1 VQGTSH
7 QRNGVPCQDAHG
19 YRVLPGGA
27 VIIGVADG
35 AGSARRSDAGSQ
47 CVVGQAIDSLE
58 TALSRGAPYSEL
70 GWQSLLM
77 EAFRQARQAIENLA
91 RGEDAPL
98 RAFDTTLTC
107 AVAFARGLVVGQIG
121 DCLAVARGEDGQLF
135 TATQPQRG
143 EYANETFFLTGDDAL
158 EHLDVHVHPATKE
171 LAVMSDG
178 LIRLAIN
185 VTENAPHAPFFQPL
199 LSFAAGAEDE
209 AAAGEQLAGFLASD
223 RVCARTDDDK
233 TLVLAVRR

>member
-19 YRVLPGGA
+19 CRVLPGGV
-27 VIIGVADG
+27 VIVAVADG
-35 AGSARRSDAGSQ
+35 AGSAGRSDAGSQ
-47 CVVGQAIDSLE
+47 RVVGQAIDSLE

-70 GWQSLLM
+70 GWESLLT
-77 EAFRQARQAIENLA
+77 EAFRQARRAIESLA
-91 RGEDAPL
+91 RKEGDSL

-107 AVAFARGLVVGQIG
+107 AVASARELVVGQIG
-121 DCLAVARGEDGQLF
+121 DCLVVARGEDGRLF

-158 EHLDVHVHPATKE
+158 ERLDVHVRPATGE

-178 LIRLAIN
+178 LVRLAIN
-185 VTENAPHAPFFQPL
+185 VAESTPHVPFFQPL
-199 LSFAAGAEDE
+199 LSFAARAEDE

-233 TLVLAVRR
+233 TLVLAVQR

>member
-7 QRNGVPCQDAHG
+7 QRKGVPCQDAYG
-19 YRVLPGGA
+19 YRVLPGGV
-27 VIIGVADG
+27 VIIAVADG

-47 CVVGQAIDSLE
+47 CVVERAIDSLE

-70 GWQSLLM
+70 GWESLLA
-77 EAFRQARQAIENLA
+77 EAFRQARQAIVSLA
-91 RGEDAPL
+91 TGEDVPL

-107 AVAFARGLVVGQIG
+107 AVASARELVVGQIG
-121 DCLAVARGEDGQLF
+121 DCLIVARREDGQLF

-158 EHLDVHVHPATKE
+158 ERVDVRVHPATGE

-178 LIRLAIN
+178 LVRLAIN
-185 VTENAPHAPFFQPL
+185 VAQNTPHVPFFQPL

-209 AAAGEQLAGFLASD
+209 VAAGEQLAGFLASD